1 MHRAEGHDAHD
12 ALHLFGAPGLGTPE
26 ANDKRAPREPGF
38 HHGYESDEVQ
48 ARVED
53 QFLAGDNPPESGY
66 RETIMATTREIMPVV
81 VERFIALP

>member
-1 MHRAEGHDAHD
+1 M
-12 ALHLFGAPGLGTPE
+12 
-26 ANDKRAPREPGF
+26 
-38 HHGYESDEVQ
+38 
-48 ARVED
+48 ED